1 MRGRGSRK
9 AQTDGWP
16 REDARGGGLAA
27 AGCDGTWQKRDP
39 SRGEAEVRGR
49 EDVRKRGKGAFLK
62 LFLEKKRLGVIVM
75 VSSSTN
81 ECTK

>member
-1 MRGRGSRK
+1 MAEDHEKPRR
-9 AQTDGWP
+9 TDGLG
-16 REDARGGGLAA
+16 EDACGGGGLAT